1 MRNNKMAKIL
11 VVDDEEMIRFAF
23 EQFLNDEGHTP
34 VLAKDAETALEQIE
48 AHRPEI
54 AFLDYRLPGDD
65 GLVVLN
71 SMKQLAPNMA
81 VVFMTAFGTMD
92 VVIRAMQLGAYEYV
106 TKPLDLERV
115 RTLINRILEGK
126 RSLAALKENGE
137 TPGFEA
143 PLDRMV
149 GKGAAM
155 QEVFKMIGLLT
166 TQDVTVLVTG
176 ESGVGKELVAR
187 AIHENSPRQKHPYV
201 AVNCGAMPENLLEAE
216 MFGYEKGAF
225 TGAES
230 RKPGKFEVAEG
241 GSIFLDEIG
250 ELQPAL
256 QVKLLR
262 VLQER
267 SFDRIGGNTPIHTDA
282 RIIAATNKDLYQE
295 VALGRFR
302 KDLFYRLY
310 LVHIE
315 IPPLRERA
323 DDIPL
328 LVEHFIRKANLEL
341 GRRVRDVTE
350 EAMKRLMTYQWPGN
364 VRELE
369 NQIKQAMVVSREDVL
384 PEYLFP
390 LDLNRAAPSG
400 ATTEDQLSRASVEA
414 MVEALAVPGLHAP
427 VYDRVIGIV
436 EKALIREALQR
447 TDGNQVHAAEL
458 LGLNRSTL
466 RKKRREY
473 AI

>member
-1 MRNNKMAKIL
+1 MNSEKMTRIL

-23 EQFLNDEGHTP
+23 EQFLKDEGHTP
-34 VLAKDAETALEQIE
+34 VLARDAVTALDQVE
-48 AHRPEI
+48 AHSPEI
-54 AFLDYRLPGDD
+54 AFLDYRLPGKD
-65 GLVVLN
+65 GLSLLDD
-71 SMKQLAPNMA
+71 MKRIAPGMA

-92 VVIRAMQLGAYEYV
+92 VVIKAMQRGAYEYV
-106 TKPLDLERV
+106 TKPLDLDRI
-115 RTLINRILEGK
+115 RTLINRILEGR
-126 RSLAALKENGE
+126 RSLAALPESDGE
-137 TPGFEA
+137 PDHESA
-143 PLDRMV
+143 PEQMV
-149 GKGAAM
+149 GKAPAM

-166 TQDVTVLVTG
+166 TQDVTVLITG

-187 AIHENSPRQKHPYV
+187 AIHENSPRRKLPFV

-230 RKPGKFEVAEG
+230 RKPGKFEVAG
-241 GSIFLDEIG
+241 GGTIFLDEIA
-250 ELQPAL
+250 ELQPVL

-267 SFDRIGGNTPIHTDA
+267 SFERIGGNTPIPTDA
-282 RIIAATNKDLYQE
+282 RVITATNKDLYQE
-295 VALGRFR
+295 VVLGRFR

-315 IPPLRERA
+315 IPPLRQRRE
-323 DDIPL
+323 DIPL
-328 LVEHFIRKANLEL
+328 LVEHFIRKANAEL
-341 GRRVRDVTE
+341 GRQVRDVTP
-350 EAMKRLMTYQWPGN
+350 EAMMRLMAHPWPGN

-390 LDLNRAAPSG
+390 LDLERPATAETSVEERLMKSAVAAMSKVLAAPESS
-400 ATTEDQLSRASVEA
+400 T
-414 MVEALAVPGLHAP
+414 P

-436 EKALIREALQR
+436 EKALIEEALER
-447 TDGNQVHAAEL
+447 TDGNQLQAAQL

-466 RKKRREY
+466 RKKRKDY
-473 AI
+473 AV